1 MTWTSLVTDK
11 TNRLIRQ
18 FSTRPKKLPH
28 YHRWASYIQGATQ
41 VSLDLHTRQEGETY
55 STRVLLSSSK
65 KAQAQHRAVFQ
76 SYDGF
81 LQRKAGKKPHV
92 DDVARFIAFVVLT
105 KKSALMARTRFQAKP
120 VAGQVDV
127 VPTTVSREDDPEEDP
142 GEGWEGDGW
151 YGEGGGEGEGEG
163 EVHVPTQIPEDWE
176 ELCDSME

>member
-11 TNRLIRQ
+11 ANRLIRQ

-28 YHRWASYIQGATQ
+28 YHRWASYMQGATQ

-65 KAQAQHRAVFQ
+65 KALGQHRAVFQ
-76 SYDGF
+76 SYDGL

-105 KKSALMARTRFQAKP
+105 KKSALIARNRFQAKP
-120 VAGQVDV
+120 VADQVDV
-127 VPTTVSREDDPEEDP
+127 VPTTVSRQDGPDEDLGEE
-142 GEGWEGDGW
+142 WEGEEWED
-151 YGEGGGEGEGEG
+151 EGEG
-163 EVHVPTQIPEDWE
+163 EVHLPTQIPEDWE
-176 ELCDSME
+176 ELCDAME